1 MPHATRLSRRSSRLS
16 SDLSIGAL
24 AKLEAKR
31 RMEAKAGHSS
41 RATRDRLSRERRF
54 APRPSDCPS
63 PAGAGE
69 GGRRPGEGRWGKITL
84 LRRGIQGEGRDRLSR
99 ERRSWNMSRIRGKNT
114 TPEKVVRSLLHRL
127 GYRFRLHRKIP
138 IPQLSTKNPQPSQ
151 RRFITP
157 DIVLVRQRVAIFV
170 HGCFWHR
177 HRGCE
182 NCTTPT
188 HRREWWLKKLN
199 GNAARDML
207 HQRALRKLGW
217 RPVVVWECET
227 EKLEKLVRLQ
237 TRLERTLPAA
247 KDRKCF

>member
-41 RATRDRLSRERRF
+41 RATCDRLSRERRF

-114 TPEKVVRSLLHRL
+114 TPEKVVRSLLHQL
-127 GYRFRLHRKIP
+127 GYRFRLHVRIP
-138 IPQLSTKNPQPSQ
+138 VEVGTVRRAVRTPRRGIPTLTVC
-151 RRFITP
+151 P
-157 DIVLVRQRVAIFV
+157 DIIL
-170 HGCFWHR
+170 
-177 HRGCE
+177 
-182 NCTTPT
+182 
-188 HRREWWLKKLN
+188 LKY
-199 GNAARDML
+199 R
-207 HQRALRKLGW
+207 
-217 RPVVVWECET
+217 
-227 EKLEKLVRLQ
+227 
-237 TRLERTLPAA
+237 
-247 KDRKCF
+247 